1 MLSLYVH
8 ASNKIG
14 FRRQQHRTPARPGL
28 SGVSPAG
35 FGIADGGP
43 IRARCFFKRHSAASH
58 APERARVRPE
68 VHMLDRFVVEDR
80 RRVVGIA
87 VKAPGGF
94 KFYASDPAYSKL
106 EDRIFRRVRSLV
118 GSVEKLRRKRRRRAS
133 SPAVR

>member
-1 MLSLYVH
+1 
-8 ASNKIG
+8 
-14 FRRQQHRTPARPGL
+14 
-28 SGVSPAG
+28 
-35 FGIADGGP
+35 
-43 IRARCFFKRHSAASH
+43 
-58 APERARVRPE
+58 
-68 VHMLDRFVVEDR
+68 MLDRFVVEDR